1 VLLARAT
8 NVPGVFVVDRIT
20 IPGGG
25 FIRTDNEV
33 TLNVVYIDG
42 STDTLTINGG
52 FIPTKRIAR
61 IFIPPGEKVKRF
73 TIEVHDEP
81 PMMTDGSNIFPTPGS
96 NTFPT
101 ITQQPSVQASVYSSQ
116 IISNGASFSGSGWG
130 RLALHIIG
138 GGGGGGG
145 GAASSGSGGS
155 GGSVS
160 QSPYYTYQTSNN
172 AFATSVSV
180 SGGSGGTSSS
190 ACTAGSNAGYYGA
203 GGGGGGSSAAGCNGG
218 SGGPGA
224 VFIGIISEYANVYA
238 A

>member
-1 VLLARAT
+1 VIVHACFYLVCWSVVVLLARAT

-145 GAASSGSGGS
+145 
-155 GGSVS
+155 
-160 QSPYYTYQTSNN
+160 
-172 AFATSVSV
+172 
-180 SGGSGGTSSS
+180 
-190 ACTAGSNAGYYGA
+190 
-203 GGGGGGSSAAGCNGG
+203 SSAAGCNGG